1 MRRRFKYFGISS
13 LLIFSFKL
21 NPKETSKLFCSYSEL
36 LFLKTAYQKMTEKE
50 KYDIILKIKD
60 RFSKEKEV
68 SKVIIFGSFLKM
80 ENPNDIDIAVFQD
93 SNEMFL
99 KLSLKYRKLIRDIA
113 ERISLDIVPVKLNPT
128 GVFLDEINNGE
139 IIYER

>member
-1 MRRRFKYFGISS
+1 
-13 LLIFSFKL
+13 
-21 NPKETSKLFCSYSEL
+21 
-36 LFLKTAYQKMTEKE
+36 MTEKE

-68 SKVIIFGSFLKM
+68 SKVIIFGSFLKK

-93 SNEMFL
+93 SKEVYL

-113 ERISLDIVPVKLNPT
+113 KQIPLDIIPIKQNTTGGFLN
-128 GVFLDEINNGE
+128 EINHGE